1 MVDTRVIQPAR
12 RTEHIKYAV
21 RDIVVVADETR
32 KTGKEML
39 YLNIGDPNQYD
50 FETPRPMIEAAIKAM
65 NANHCGYSPSS
76 GITPAL
82 ESIERYAAGKG
93 IRNIRD
99 IFITTGGSE
108 AIELV
113 LTSLVNRGENVL
125 LPSPGYPLYTAVMA
139 KIEADENPYYLN
151 EANDWQPDLEDI
163 RSKINDKTRAI
174 VIINPNNPTGSNASR
189 ETLIGLI
196 KIAKEHNLVI
206 LSDEIYDKL
215 LFDGGEHVSI
225 ASLDPDA
232 PVVTFNGIAKNYLS
246 PGWRIGWGIVSGQET
261 MLRPFIEAV
270 NKLLRARLCANHPLQ
285 YAIMPALDGDQA
297 HLPEVM
303 DKLHRR
309 RDLTFKRMNEIPGIS
324 CVKPGG
330 AFYAYPKLEIEGD
343 DEIWVKEL
351 IRATGVV
358 VVPGMGF
365 GQVPGTKHFRIVF
378 LPPEDVLEKAYDQIG
393 EFMVKWEG

>member
-1 MVDTRVIQPAR
+1 MPEKHVIEPAL

-50 FETPRPMIEAAIKAM
+50 FTTPQPMINAAIKAM
-65 NANHCGYSPSS
+65 NENQCGYSPSS
-76 GITPAL
+76 GVKPAL
-82 ESIERYAAGKG
+82 ESIERYAASKG

-113 LTSLVNRGENVL
+113 LTSLVNRGDNVL

-139 KIEADENPYYLN
+139 KLEAEENPYFLDEEN
-151 EANDWQPDLEDI
+151 GWQPHLEDI
-163 RSKINDKTRAI
+163 KEKINDRTKAI
-174 VIINPNNPTGSNASR
+174 VIINPNNPTGSNCSR
-189 ETLIGLI
+189 ETLQGLI
-196 KIAKEHNLVI
+196 EIAKERNIII
-206 LSDEIYDKL
+206 LADEIYDQL
-215 LFDGGEHVSI
+215 LFDGNEHVSI

-232 PVVTFNGIAKNYLS
+232 PMVTFNGLAKNYIS
-246 PGWRIGWGIVSGQET
+246 PGWRIGWGVVSGPEAV
-261 MLRPFIEAV
+261 LRPFVEAV

-285 YAIMPALDGDQA
+285 YAIPAALDGDQG
-297 HLPEVM
+297 HLPEVLE
-303 DKLHRR
+303 KLHRR
-309 RDLTFKRMNEIPGIS
+309 RDLTYQRMNEIPGIS

-343 DEIWVKEL
+343 DETWTKEL

-358 VVPGMGF
+358 IVPGMGF
-365 GQVPGTKHFRIVF
+365 GQVPGTSHFRIVF
-378 LPPEDVLEKAYDQIG
+378 LPPEDVLAKAYDQIG
-393 EFMVKWEG
+393 EFMVHWNG